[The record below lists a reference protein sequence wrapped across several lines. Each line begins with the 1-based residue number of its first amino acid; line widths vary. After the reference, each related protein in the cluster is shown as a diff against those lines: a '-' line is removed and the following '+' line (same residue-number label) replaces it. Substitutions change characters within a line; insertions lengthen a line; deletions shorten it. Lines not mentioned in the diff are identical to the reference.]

1 MTRRKFFN
9 LFLVL
14 IGVVVGTFVANIC
27 KDVSFLSWLAYG
39 LNFGMASPLVLNL
52 GVMQLT
58 FAVSIDLTLSV
69 VIFIVLSFIIGRAIA
84 K

>member
-1 MTRRKFFN
+1 MRKHRLFY

-14 IGVVVGTFVANIC
+14 IGIVVGTFVANIC

-58 FAVSIDLTLSV
+58 FAISIDLTLSV
-69 VIFIVLSFIIGRAIA
+69 VIFVILSLVIGRAIA